1 MSSALNVVALIGS
14 PTASANSRT
23 LLLVRHLLEELRER
37 INISVELVEL
47 APIARSLGQA
57 LQRSEVEPQV
67 ERALATIESAQLLV
81 AAAPVYRGSYPGL
94 FKHLIDFIGLDALV
108 DTPVLLAATGGSER
122 HALVIDHQLRPL
134 FSFLQAHTL
143 PIGVYATPADFDGD
157 RINSAALQARIQLAA
172 ERAAGHVAHVAA
184 VLPAPLRRIA

>member
-37 INISVELVEL
+37 VNISVELVEL

-57 LQRSEVEPQV
+57 LQRGEVEPQV

-184 VLPAPLRRIA
+184 ALPAPLRRIA

>member
-1 MSSALNVVALIGS
+1 MSTVLNVVALVGS
-14 PTASANSRT
+14 PTSSTTSRT
-23 LLLVRHLLEELRER
+23 LLLVRHLLDQLRLR
-37 INISVELVEL
+37 LHMDVQLIEL

-57 LQRSEVEPQV
+57 LTRDEVEPRIEQ
-67 ERALATIESAQLLV
+67 ALARIEAADLLI

-94 FKHLIDFIGLDALV
+94 FKHLVDFIGLDALV

-143 PIGVYATPADFDGD
+143 PIGVYATPADFDD
-157 RINSAALQARIQLAA
+157 VEIRSVALQARIELAA
-172 ERAAGHVAHVAA
+172 ERAAGHLQAA
-184 VLPAPLRRIA
+184 PPVLLRRIA

>member
-14 PTASANSRT
+14 PTSLANSRT
-23 LLLVRHLLEELRER
+23 LLLVRQLLDQLRHR
-37 INISVELVEL
+37 LHIDVQLVEL

-57 LQRSEVEPQV
+57 LTREEVEPRIEQ
-67 ERALATIESAQLLV
+67 ALQRIEAADLLI

-94 FKHLIDFIGLDALV
+94 FKHLVDFIGLEALV
-108 DTPVLLAATGGSER
+108 DVPVLLAATGGSER

-143 PIGVYATPADFDGD
+143 PIGVYATQADFSGD
-157 RINSAALQARIQLAA
+157 QVSSAALQARIVLAA
-172 ERAAGHVAHVAA
+172 ERASAHLSPAA
-184 VLPAPLRRIA
+184 VPVPLRRIA

>member
-14 PTASANSRT
+14 PTSSANSRT
-23 LLLVRHLLEELRER
+23 LLLVRQLLDQLRQR
-37 INISVELVEL
+37 LHIDVQLVEL

-57 LQRSEVEPQV
+57 LTREEVEPRIEQ
-67 ERALATIESAQLLV
+67 ALQRIEAADLLI

-94 FKHLIDFIGLDALV
+94 FKHLVDFIGLEALV
-108 DTPVLLAATGGSER
+108 DVPVLLAATGGSER

-143 PIGVYATPADFDGD
+143 PIGVYATQADFSGD
-157 RINSAALQARIQLAA
+157 QVSSAALQARIVLAA
-172 ERAAGHVAHVAA
+172 ERAAAHLSPAA
-184 VLPAPLRRIA
+184 VPVPLRRIA

>member
-1 MSSALNVVALIGS
+1 
-14 PTASANSRT
+14 
-23 LLLVRHLLEELRER
+23 VRHLLDERRLRVHMDVQL
-37 INISVELVEL
+37 IEL

-57 LQRSEVEPQV
+57 LTRSEVEPRIEQ
-67 ERALATIESAQLLV
+67 ALQRIEAADLLV

-94 FKHLIDFIGLDALV
+94 FKHLVDFIGLEALV

-143 PIGVYATPADFDGD
+143 PIGVYATPEDFSED
-157 RINSAALQARIQLAA
+157 RVSSAALQARIELAA
-172 ERAAGHVAHVAA
+172 ERAAGHL
-184 VLPAPLRRIA
+184 LPAAAPTLRRIA

>member
-14 PTASANSRT
+14 PTSSANSRT
-23 LLLVRHLLEELRER
+23 LLLVRHLLEALKQRLH
-37 INISVELVEL
+37 IDVHLVEL

-57 LQRSEVEPQV
+57 LARDEVEPRIEQ
-67 ERALATIESAQLLV
+67 ALLRIEAADLLI

-94 FKHLIDFIGLDALV
+94 FKHLIDFIGLEALV

-143 PIGVYATPADFDGD
+143 PIGVYATPADFEGD
-157 RINSAALQARIQLAA
+157 RVDNAALLARIDLAA
-172 ERAAGHVAHVAA
+172 ARAAGHLLPAA
-184 VLPAPLRRIA
+184 VPAPLRRIA

>member
-172 ERAAGHVAHVAA
+172 ERAAGHVAHLAA
-184 VLPAPLRRIA
+184 VLPGPLRRIA

>member
-37 INISVELVEL
+37 VNINVELVEL

-81 AAAPVYRGSYPGL
+81 VATPVYRGSYPGL
-94 FKHLIDFIGLDALV
+94 FKHLIDFIALDALV

-172 ERAAGHVAHVAA
+172 ERAAGHVAPLAA
-184 VLPAPLRRIA
+184 ALPAPLRRIA

>member
-1 MSSALNVVALIGS
+1 MSSALKVVALVGS
-14 PTASANSRT
+14 PTSSATSRT

-172 ERAAGHVAHVAA
+172 ERAAGHVAHLAA
-184 VLPAPLRRIA
+184 ALPAPLRRIA

>member
-14 PTASANSRT
+14 PNSSANSRT
-23 LLLVRHLLEELRER
+23 LLLVRQVLDQLRHR
-37 INISVELVEL
+37 LHIDVQWVEL

-57 LQRSEVEPQV
+57 LTREEVEPRIEQ
-67 ERALATIESAQLLV
+67 ALQRIEAADLLI

-94 FKHLIDFIGLDALV
+94 FKHLVDFIGLEALV
-108 DTPVLLAATGGSER
+108 DVPVLLAATGGSER

-143 PIGVYATPADFDGD
+143 PIGVYATPADFSDEQVS
-157 RINSAALQARIQLAA
+157 SAALQARIVLAA
-172 ERAAGHVAHVAA
+172 ERAAAHLSPTAA
-184 VLPAPLRRIA
+184 PLPLRRIA

>member
-1 MSSALNVVALIGS
+1 MSSALKVVALVGS
-14 PTASANSRT
+14 PTSSATSRT

-37 INISVELVEL
+37 VNISVELVEL

-57 LQRSEVEPQV
+57 LQRSEVEPRV

-172 ERAAGHVAHVAA
+172 ERAAGHVAHLAA
-184 VLPAPLRRIA
+184 ALPAPLRRIA

>member
-1 MSSALNVVALIGS
+1 MSSGLNVVALIGS
-14 PTASANSRT
+14 PTSSANSRT
-23 LLLVRHLLEELRER
+23 LLLVRHLLEQLRLR
-37 INISVELVEL
+37 LHMDVQLIEL

-57 LQRSEVEPQV
+57 LSRSELEPRIEQ
-67 ERALATIESAQLLV
+67 ALQRIESADLLV

-94 FKHLIDFIGLDALV
+94 FKHLVDFIGLDALI

-143 PIGVYATPADFDGD
+143 PIGVYATPADFSEDQV
-157 RINSAALQARIQLAA
+157 SSTALQARIALAA
-172 ERAAGHVAHVAA
+172 ERAATHLLPAA
-184 VLPAPLRRIA
+184 VPAPLRRIA

>member
-1 MSSALNVVALIGS
+1 MSSGLNVVALIGS
-14 PTASANSRT
+14 PTSSANSRT
-23 LLLVRHLLEELRER
+23 LLLVRHLLDQLRLR
-37 INISVELVEL
+37 LHMDVQLIEL

-57 LQRSEVEPQV
+57 LDRSELEPRIEQ
-67 ERALATIESAQLLV
+67 ALQRIESADLLV

-94 FKHLIDFIGLDALV
+94 FKHLVDFIGLDALI

-143 PIGVYATPADFDGD
+143 PIGVYATPADFSQDQVS
-157 RINSAALQARIQLAA
+157 SAALQARIALAA
-172 ERAAGHVAHVAA
+172 ERAAAHLSPAA
-184 VLPAPLRRIA
+184 VPALLRRIA

>member
-1 MSSALNVVALIGS
+1 MSSALKVVALVGS
-14 PTASANSRT
+14 PTSSATSRT

-172 ERAAGHVAHVAA
+172 ERAAGHLTPLAA
-184 VLPAPLRRIA
+184 SAAPPLRRIA

>member
-1 MSSALNVVALIGS
+1 MSSALKVVALVGS
-14 PTASANSRT
+14 PTSSVTSRT

-37 INISVELVEL
+37 VNISVELVEL

-172 ERAAGHVAHVAA
+172 ERAAGHVAHLAA
-184 VLPAPLRRIA
+184 SLPAPLRRIA

>member
-47 APIARSLGQA
+47 TPIARSLGQA

-172 ERAAGHVAHVAA
+172 ERAAGHVAHLAA

>member
-14 PTASANSRT
+14 PTSSANSRT
-23 LLLVRHLLEELRER
+23 LLLVRQLLDQLRHR
-37 INISVELVEL
+37 LHIDVQLVEL

-57 LQRSEVEPQV
+57 LTREEVEPRIEQ
-67 ERALATIESAQLLV
+67 ALQRIEAADLLI

-94 FKHLIDFIGLDALV
+94 FKHLVDFIGLEALV
-108 DTPVLLAATGGSER
+108 DVPVLLAATGGSER

-143 PIGVYATPADFDGD
+143 PIGVYATQADFSGD
-157 RINSAALQARIQLAA
+157 QVSSAALQARIVLAA
-172 ERAAGHVAHVAA
+172 ERAASHLSAAA
-184 VLPAPLRRIA
+184 VPVPLRRIA